1 MQKKVK
7 DFCNEL
13 NLNSSVESRVLDIIS
28 ELGELSKEILKS
40 NMYGKA
46 QLKIVSDDLK
56 LEIGDLYFS
65 LLCLANQLEIELDGA
80 CESVLDKYK
89 KRFAT
94 KSSINS
100 K

>member
-1 MQKKVK
+1 MQRKVK
-7 DFCNEL
+7 DFCEEFDIDC
-13 NLNSSVESRVLDIIS
+13 SVESRVLDIIS
-28 ELGELSKEILKS
+28 ELGEISKEILKS

-89 KRFAT
+89 ERFAT
-94 KSSINS
+94 KNSINS
-100 K
+100 N